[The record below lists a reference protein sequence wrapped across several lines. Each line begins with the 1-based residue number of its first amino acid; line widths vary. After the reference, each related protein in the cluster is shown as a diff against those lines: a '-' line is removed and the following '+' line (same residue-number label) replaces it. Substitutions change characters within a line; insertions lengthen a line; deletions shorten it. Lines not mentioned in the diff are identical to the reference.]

1 PLPDRAGVTRFIM
14 EVNGRVVE
22 GEIKERQEARREYT
36 EAIQAGHRAAIT
48 EEERPGVF
56 TMRVGNL
63 MPNEIAT
70 VHLEM
75 TGPVPYD
82 EGEATFRFPL
92 VVAPRYIPG
101 TALDGD
107 NVGDGTANDTD
118 AVPDASRISPPILL
132 PGYPNPVRLSLA
144 VEVDAPNLRTSIPV
158 RQNGRRWAIDPGHR
172 LDRDFVMRWRA
183 GDATRIDTSLALSPD

>member
-75 TGPVPYD
+75 TGPLPYD

-101 TALDGD
+101 RPLDGD
-107 NVGDGTANDTD
+107 NVGDGVANDTD
-118 AVPDASRISPPILL
+118 AVPDASRITPPILL
-132 PGYPNPVRLSLA
+132 PGYPNPVRLSLSIDLDGA
-144 VEVDAPNLRTSIPV
+144 GVPFEDLRSSIPV
-158 RQNGRRWAIDPGHR
+158 R
-172 LDRDFVMRWRA
+172 
-183 GDATRIDTSLALSPD
+183 ALSNEDRGRSRYALDPEER